1 MQDAA
6 QSLVERY
13 QTITPD
19 GLRLAVWYGGDDHEL
34 IYVRPEVREMY
45 SPEEFEE
52 KVKELVIEGLGSGG
66 RDQFRMLGE
75 MNAVIREFDQAV
87 ILHFPIDEFT
97 GLAVTFDGDSV
108 PSIDTLVDVGL
119 DALEG
124 VSVHQ

>member
-1 MQDAA
+1 
-6 QSLVERY
+6 
-13 QTITPD
+13 
-19 GLRLAVWYGGDDHEL
+19 VWYGGDDHEL
-34 IYVRPEVREMY
+34 VYVRSDVREMY

-75 MNAVIREFDQAV
+75 MNAVVRQFDQAV
-87 ILHFPIDEFT
+87 VLHFPIDEFT

-119 DALEG
+119 DALEE
-124 VSVHQ
+124 VSMRQ